1 LAGRWLETSDHFD
14 AAKVLL
20 INKTLALQYWPTVGA
35 CLGQRIYLFSD
46 QNIIDTPMTIAGV
59 VGDVKDGPTD
69 DHAQATLY
77 QPFLQ
82 NPSFGNY
89 VVLRAN
95 VDPASLIPAARQVAR
110 RMGNDLSIQDIRPM
124 EAVVSAS
131 VGMQR
136 FALQMVGLFGVVA
149 LVLALTGIYGVMSY
163 AVSRRAREIAIRI
176 ALGAKPVDTLLLLL
190 GQGAKLI
197 VAGVVVGIMGAAA
210 LMHVLTGMLYQVRPT
225 DPITFAAIA
234 VTLSAVAMAACVVP
248 AKKVLGID
256 LMQVLRHE

>member
-1 LAGRWLETSDHFD
+1 
-14 AAKVLL
+14 
-20 INKTLALQYWPTVGA
+20 
-35 CLGQRIYLFSD
+35 
-46 QNIIDTPMTIAGV
+46 MTIVGV

-69 DHAQATLY
+69 ERAPATLY

-89 VVLRAN
+89 VVLRAS
-95 VDPASLIPAARQVAR
+95 VDAAALIPATRQVAR

-131 VGMQR
+131 VETQR

-163 AVSRRAREIAIRI
+163 TASRRAREIAIRI

-190 GQGAKLI
+190 GQGARLT
-197 VAGVVVGIMGAAA
+197 VAGVVVGIAGAAA
-210 LMHVLTGMLYQVRPT
+210 LTHVLTGMLYQVRPT

-234 VTLSAVAMAACVVP
+234 VMLSAVAMAACVVP
-248 AKKVLGID
+248 AKKVLSID
-256 LMQVLRHE
+256 PMAVLRHE